1 MKIKHLFFIL
11 LVLCIMF
18 FLSGC
23 GGSGGGSSGGSGGGE
38 GGDDGPGRTF
48 IITNIVPNDVE
59 GFQVIPGKGIKFT
72 YMGFEFVI
80 QDKVVL
86 SDNGNVTDTLLIKMD
101 GETGL
106 NSVFTGKWTP
116 SGTTINAHFTKEKDK
131 LKGKTK
137 DIDQHGSAVLSAD
150 GNSLSNSEIQGD
162 LPFKFIYTKQ

>member
-1 MKIKHLFFIL
+1 MKIKHLFYIL
-11 LVLCIMF
+11 LALCVM
-18 FLSGC
+18 LLLASC
-23 GGSGGGSSGGSGGGE
+23 GGGGGSGSGGGGE
-38 GGDDGPGRTF
+38 DDGPGRTF
-48 IITNIVPNDVE
+48 IISDLNPHNVE
-59 GFQVIPGKGIKFT
+59 NLQVIPGKGIKFT